1 MNDMGFLFFLVVFI
15 GNAVNN
21 IVKYFFKTDRER
33 GRNLTVLL
41 CGENGLV
48 SCLESV
54 FSYGFKSTRLFGRNI
69 YLWDYF
75 GKF

>member
-1 MNDMGFLFFLVVFI
+1 MN
-15 GNAVNN
+15 A

-41 CGENGLV
+41 CGEAGLV
-48 SCLESV
+48 MALEAV
-54 FSYGFKSTRLFGRNI
+54 FSFGFKSNRLWGQNI

-75 GKF
+75 GEPHPLLFRSSSFTALF